1 MLCHFCF
8 DNINLLVLRQ
18 AIFRWNVFAPPVISN
33 KPSTSVSWIWF
44 LLIEECHEMC
54 QRSYR
59 GIKLWSEV
67 MGVSEFFDKDRMRSK
82 VINAGGVKSVF
93 GFENISP

>member
-1 MLCHFCF
+1 
-8 DNINLLVLRQ
+8 
-18 AIFRWNVFAPPVISN
+18 
-33 KPSTSVSWIWF
+33 
-44 LLIEECHEMC
+44 MC

-67 MGVSEFFDKDRMRSK
+67 MGVSEIFDKDRMRSK